1 MCVLVSRP
9 LQPQTGI
16 PFMLARTRFA
26 RSLARTHQLLSL
38 GSCGADFFLAL
49 VLKPLLSLSAA
60 STCLAVG
67 AALGVLL
74 TELAPSSAFLP
85 KAFPEIQLSALDP
98 W

>member
-1 MCVLVSRP
+1 
-9 LQPQTGI
+9 
-16 PFMLARTRFA
+16 
-26 RSLARTHQLLSL
+26 
-38 GSCGADFFLAL
+38 LAL